1 MDDAIELACRMEQD
15 KSIPSE
21 AALIVR
27 SQAAVRTLLFEKTH
41 NNPVLITEDTI
52 KNVIAD
58 YVTRE
63 SREEAEAAVAKAV
76 DANTAK
82 LKKEHS
88 IEIEKVI
95 RERDDAYS
103 ENRQRAIE
111 MRNDAEQI
119 ANRWAA
125 IAKKGMEYLV
135 LVVWL
140 ALLAGSVYC
149 LSLIHI
155 SGSAPEF
162 VRKATAN
169 QAVRPGPSARIRF
182 ANASR
187 IFTFAVCFCKPRYCV
202 FRYRSWSFKTAKT
215 CSTLA
220 RTEDFSC
227 SRRLI
232 CA

>member
-1 MDDAIELACRMEQD
+1 MFV
-15 KSIPSE
+15 
-21 AALIVR
+21 VR
-27 SQAAVRTLLFEKTH
+27 QLFVHCYLRKH
-41 NNPVLITEDTI
+41 TI

-149 LSLIHI
+149 WYKGGLALTNIPAVTLSILGLLQIIDYLFKVVNLKERLSGRAHDWVFAAVYTREIRKREKISHISLSL
-155 SGSAPEF
+155 
-162 VRKATAN
+162 
-169 QAVRPGPSARIRF
+169 
-182 ANASR
+182 
-187 IFTFAVCFCKPRYCV
+187 
-202 FRYRSWSFKTAKT
+202 
-215 CSTLA
+215 
-220 RTEDFSC
+220 
-227 SRRLI
+227 
-232 CA
+232 